1 MRDILEHYLMN
12 FNSNVHL
19 SQILSLLIISIFVL
33 VPVTARWALSIHI
46 AILSLLQKNLEGW
59 LSKPRSLS
67 YLPPRPLVLVIVAV
81 TLTLLTLLNPLVS
94 LLLLILCLPLFQPK
108 SWRDWGR

>member
-1 MRDILEHYLMN
+1 MN
-12 FNSNVHL
+12 FNSSGHL
-19 SQILSLLIISIFVL
+19 NQTSFLLITLTFVL
-33 VPVTARWALSIHI
+33 VPVTARWVLSIHI
-46 AILSLLQKNLEGW
+46 AILSLLRKNLEGW